1 MAITPLSP
9 IPYTGTGQITP
20 PPGSIVDSGGGPKVT
35 PTPAGTVGPA
45 DAGLYSRIGDVP
57 ATPSMPTNVQ
67 ISAQQAPLVAAAD
80 KARAAQ
86 SAVEYVNTVADKK
99 IQDFSSGAGANNVGR
114 NNAISAMLGLSG
126 SSAAGDR
133 EGIATGQNKKV
144 TDAYNAERANRIAAI
159 YGALDT
165 ATSQSADDFAKGV
178 KVDTDKVAADQS
190 KRASSV
196 LTSLATELGNVSY
209 GQFKEADPQTY
220 KKILDLAGGD
230 DAKLELLYSSAMTP
244 SKAAAATG
252 NPMSNYHFNSDGRV
266 YYADPLKPGSLVER
280 PDMEHLKPEAAT
292 VSQYGSSPYKLPDGT
307 IVLVPNDSKGKPQ
320 YDATK
325 PYGGGVPMIDKDG
338 QMIKPPPKKVTPA
351 PGTTPPKA
359 GTPLSKPQYAKLKDA
374 GVDSTMADKLTAA
387 ILKGISLDDIRA
399 ALRKDSVDP
408 VILDYYDNAV
418 GIASLLK
425 GQKPKTSSASTGF
438 GGGQ

>member
-9 IPYTGTGQITP
+9 VTYTGTGQITP
-20 PPGSIVDSGGGPKVT
+20 PAGSIIDSGGGPKVT

-45 DAGLYSRIGDVP
+45 DKGLYSRIGDVP
-57 ATPSMPTNVQ
+57 AVNPIPTNVQ
-67 ISAQQAPLVAAAD
+67 MNNQQAPLVAAAD

-86 SAVEYVNTVADKK
+86 SAVDYVNTVADKK

-114 NNAISAMLGLSG
+114 QNAISALLGLSG

-133 EGIATGQNKKV
+133 EGVATGQNKKV
-144 TDAYNAERANRIAAI
+144 TDSINLERAQRISSI

-165 ATSQSADDFAKGV
+165 ATNQASDEYRKNLNADA
-178 KVDTDKVAADQS
+178 DTVAADQS
-190 KRASSV
+190 TRATSV
-196 LTSLATELGNVSY
+196 LTSLAKELGNVTY
-209 GQFKEADPQTY
+209 GQFKSADPQTY

-244 SKAAAATG
+244 SKTAAASG
-252 NPMSNYHFNSDGRV
+252 NPMSNYHFTSDGRV
-266 YYADPLKPGSLVER
+266 YFADPKTGTISER
-280 PDMEHLKPEAAT
+280 TDMEHLNPGTGAT
-292 VSQYGSSPYKLPDGT
+292 SQYGSSPYKLPDGT
-307 IVLVPNDSKGKPQ
+307 IVLVPNDAKGKPQ

-338 QMIKPPPKKVTPA
+338 QTIKPPVKPPVTPKPKNPAA
-351 PGTTPPKA
+351 PA
-359 GTPLSKPQYAKLKDA
+359 TPLTKPQYAKLESA

-399 ALRKDSVDP
+399 ALRKDNVDP
-408 VILDYYDNAV
+408 AILDHYDNVV